1 MAVVEL
7 ESRGLFM
14 DKVRDVPEA
23 LQFYNEQKDQLM
35 KLQLK
40 LYTGK
45 VMDEY
50 AVMMDREIYANQDG
64 LPSNQERRK
73 LKPII
78 EERYTA
84 FLKEKGLPLEDSEK
98 KYVDISNYRLKQDY
112 PHGKLYSLYSEDIQ
126 KYKLIHS

>member
-1 MAVVEL
+1 
-7 ESRGLFM
+7 M